1 MSHHE
6 ALLAHDE
13 GLRVLGLGDPRAAL
27 APLRL
32 ALALAP
38 GLGPAHY
45 HAALALRL
53 LGDLPAAIHHMRL
66 AASLLPGAPHPQ
78 TQLGA
83 LLHLAGDLTAALACY
98 RAAAALDPSHAV
110 SRYHLALGLVAHGLA
125 PEGKAQLRQ
134 AIDLG
139 LPLLLD
145 QRARGQLADAAAPGP
160 LAPPSLC
167 SAPMATELLAP
178 LLAPAPAPAP
188 AAAPGGERGGGV
200 VALTGAGLSA
210 ESGLRT
216 RKELWRQHS
225 RDDAVAI
232 WKFQENPAV
241 LWGVIR
247 DFLGEGGHR
256 PNEAHRALARLSGLA
271 GVITQNVDGLHQQ
284 AHRDEHGQEAPYP
297 ILELHGS
304 LDRTLCH
311 GCGHRDGG
319 PCSGYVRGPLPPR
332 CPRCGG
338 AIRPDVV
345 LFGERVDPALA
356 GAALRLVAGCS
367 LLLVVGCAM
376 DVAPASELP
385 RLARACGARVVEFK
399 RSPSR
404 LARSLDTTL
413 VPGPASGTLPAFLER
428 LPGGSPPG
436 RPDSGPG

>member
-1 MSHHE
+1 LSHHE

-53 LGDLPAAIHHMRL
+53 LGDLPAATRHMRL

-78 TQLGA
+78 AQLGA

-110 SRYHLALGLVAHGLA
+110 SRYHLALGLFAHGLV
-125 PEGKAQLRQ
+125 PEGSAQLCQ
-134 AIDLG
+134 AIALG
-139 LPLLLD
+139 LPPLLD
-145 QRARGQLADAAAPGP
+145 HRARGQLADAAAPGP

-178 LLAPAPAPAP
+178 LLAPAPAPA
-188 AAAPGGERGGGV
+188 APLRARKRAGV

-232 WKFQENPAV
+232 WKFHDNPAV

-256 PNEAHRALARLSGLA
+256 PNEAHRALARLAGLV

-304 LDRTLCH
+304 LERTLCH
-311 GCGHRDGG
+311 GCGQGDGR
-319 PCSGYVRGPLPPR
+319 PCSGYTQGPLPPR

-338 AIRPDVV
+338 TIRPDVV
-345 LFGERVDPALA
+345 LFGERVDPARA
-356 GAALRLVAGCS
+356 EAALRLVAGCE

-413 VPGPASGTLPAFLER
+413 VPGPASETLPAFLGR

-436 RPDSGPG
+436 RPGGGPG